1 MSFLSLRGI
10 GLRYGAV
17 AALDA
22 IDLDVAR
29 GSRLAVV
36 GASGSGKSTLL
47 RVLAGFEAPET
58 GQVHLDGE
66 LIVDGPRIVP
76 AHRRA
81 IGLVAQEGA
90 LFPHLTVAENIGF
103 GVARQEPGRDAWIEE
118 LVALVGLDAA
128 MLRRKPDALSGGQQQ
143 RVALARALACRPRLM
158 LLDEPFSA
166 LDTALRAGTRQAVAT
181 LLARAGVTTVLVTH
195 DQEEA
200 LSFADQVAVLQDG
213 RLLRA
218 GAPRELYLHPGSEAV
233 AHLLGAA
240 IVLPATMIG
249 DGADCSA
256 DCVLG
261 RIPVDRAGSGA
272 ARIMLRQEQI
282 VLSDTGLDSG
292 PGIMAEIVQTQFGG
306 GVCTVTLMLPGA
318 TGLTLRA
325 PQNAVPASGS
335 TVRLNVIGRAHLL

>member
-17 AALDA
+17 TALDG
-22 IDLDVAR
+22 IDLDVPR

-58 GQVHLDGE
+58 GQVYLDGE

-90 LFPHLTVAENIGF
+90 LFPHLSVAENIGF
-103 GVARQEPGRDAWIEE
+103 GVSRRQAGRDDWIAE
-118 LVALVGLDAA
+118 LGALVGLDVG

-166 LDTALRAGTRQAVAT
+166 LDTGLRAETRKAVAM
-181 LLARAGVTTVLVTH
+181 LLERAGITTVLVTH

-200 LSFADQVAVLQDG
+200 LSFADQVAVLQEG
-213 RLLRA
+213 RLLQA
-218 GAPRELYLHPGSEAV
+218 GAPRALYLQPASEAV

-240 IVLPATMIG
+240 IVLPAMLTG
-249 DGADCSA
+249 DVAE
-256 DCVLG
+256 CVLG
-261 RIPVDRAGSGA
+261 RVGVDRAGSGA
-272 ARIMLRQEQI
+272 GRIMLRQEQI
-282 VLSDTGLDSG
+282 VLTESG
-292 PGIMAEIVQTQFGG
+292 PGITAEIVHAQFAGG
-306 GVCTVTLMLPGA
+306 TCTITLRLPGDVR
-318 TGLTLRA
+318 LTLRV
-325 PQNAVPASGS
+325 PQNAVSAVGS
-335 TVRLNVIGRAHLL
+335 IVRVVVVGCAHLL